1 MDMIQS
7 IHGSDRCEDEK
18 IMNSV
23 KENKT
28 DDKEVQAENSK
39 VPELKDLT

>member
-7 IHGSDRCEDEK
+7 IHGSDHNEDEK

-23 KENKT
+23 KEDKT
-28 DDKEVQAENSK
+28 DDKEVQTGNSK